1 MDMGAI
7 GWVMIAYSSNCLIS
21 QEWLASI
28 AEGDSI
34 INATLL
40 YLLSCCAPRCQNGFM
55 TLIAEFISL
64 LLPVLHG
71 FFLLMVL
78 TIFGVSVN
86 IMNKEYILALSPKW
100 TTLICIMVTAC
111 SC

>member
-1 MDMGAI
+1 M
-7 GWVMIAYSSNCLIS
+7 
-21 QEWLASI
+21 
-28 AEGDSI
+28 
-34 INATLL
+34 
-40 YLLSCCAPRCQNGFM
+40 LLSCCAPRCQNGFM
-55 TLIAEFISL
+55 TLKAEFISL
-64 LLPVLHG
+64 LFPVLHG

-78 TIFGVSVN
+78 SNLLFGVSVN